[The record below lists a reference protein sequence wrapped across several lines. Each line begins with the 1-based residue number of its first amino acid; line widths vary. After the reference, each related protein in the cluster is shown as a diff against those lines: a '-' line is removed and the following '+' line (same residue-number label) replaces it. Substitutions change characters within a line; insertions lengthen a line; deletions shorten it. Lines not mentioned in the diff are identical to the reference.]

1 MNNRFII
8 QDFSEFSL
16 DELKK
21 QEQSQKKGV
30 RAVTGLLILLLI
42 VTVVF
47 WIRQN
52 FSFTNSGPFNPVL
65 YCGFG
70 LLVLGILAIGMA
82 KTLTIVRAEISARS

>member
-21 QEQSQKKGV
+21 QEHSQKMGV
-30 RAVTGLLILLLI
+30 RVVSSLLILLLI
-42 VTVVF
+42 VTIVF
-47 WIRQN
+47 WIRQD

-65 YCGFG
+65 YCGPG
-70 LLVLGILAIGMA
+70 LVSLGSVAIGMA